1 MIKVSLFK
9 MFQEKQE
16 RYRPAQEVQ
25 FRFDRAEGRVS
36 FKSLGEGKRETEQSK
51 MARMRQ
57 LGKIVLKHF

>member
-36 FKSLGEGKRETEQSK
+36 FKSLGEGKKRNRAEQN
-51 MARMRQ
+51 
-57 LGKIVLKHF
+57 GKNATAGKDCS

>member
-1 MIKVSLFK
+1 

-36 FKSLGEGKRETEQSK
+36 FKSLGEGKKRNRAEQN
-51 MARMRQ
+51 
-57 LGKIVLKHF
+57 GKNATAGKDCS